1 MEIKVCVRC
10 GKEWCYR
17 GIGRPVRCGKCK
29 SPYWDKERKYGN
41 DELRGARG
49 GEGGSVGGSGNG
61 ASVPV
66 LRKGKS
72 KAKRLHEMPDV
83 RKELAGGGGFDE
95 RPETEPHEGHRTSPY
110 GDKRWC
116 SDCQVYYSRRG
127 VNERGGVDVV
137 KKFLERSGDAKVEE

>member
-1 MEIKVCVRC
+1 MSQCNQCGHDWEPLPTNPNPKCCPRCKRYDWWEQKKVGRGVRAHDR
-10 GKEWCYR
+10 E
-17 GIGRPVRCGKCK
+17 
-29 SPYWDKERKYGN
+29 ERKHGN

-49 GEGGSVGGSGNG
+49 GEGGSVGGSGDG

-95 RPETEPHEGHRTSPY
+95 RPATEPHEGHRTSPY

-116 SDCQVYYSRRG
+116 SDCRVYY
-127 VNERGGVDVV
+127 
-137 KKFLERSGDAKVEE
+137 